1 MQNIIICYTPHK
13 ASHRI
18 TSSTMAKFEK
28 ERPENLSFH
37 ILNLRKINLIK
48 FINKNEFDKLIVYIH
63 ENEAKNIPNTLDK
76 LKALNIKVMFYSNS
90 SWHIPQ
96 RVPGNVLKTNVYYL
110 YDKILAEYAHN
121 FELTKAFKVDFWT
134 KEISRIEISPYDAF
148 EPMARNRN
156 QNYNVY
162 KTKEEALM
170 KAQKSFQ
177 NKIDFIDEKI
187 NVLNKTIDD
196 LENEKLEL
204 LKKKDLLN
212 KEEIL

>member
-18 TSSTMAKFEK
+18 ASSTMAKFEK
-28 ERPENLSFH
+28 ERPENLLFH
-37 ILNLRKINLIK
+37 FLNLRKINLIK

-76 LKALNIKVMFYSNS
+76 LKALNIKVMFYNNS

-96 RVPGNVLKTNVYYL
+96 RVPGNTLKTNVYYL

-134 KEISRIEISPYDAF
+134 KEISRIEI
-148 EPMARNRN
+148 N
-156 QNYNVY
+156 
-162 KTKEEALM
+162 
-170 KAQKSFQ
+170 
-177 NKIDFIDEKI
+177 I
-187 NVLNKTIDD
+187 
-196 LENEKLEL
+196 
-204 LKKKDLLN
+204 
-212 KEEIL
+212 